1 MQRLKPIIL
10 INAML
15 IACVG
20 CDQTATPVGS
30 TTTPA
35 ASTATP
41 AASTTTPAASVTTPA
56 ASTIT
61 SAASTTA
68 PAASTTTPS
77 QPTTTPAT
85 STKVNDTDS
94 SILYSRGNSSTQNWQ
109 YFHPSQEDYLQD
121 EHSSDFVRSGGAI
134 SGVGVVVNFNGTGIT
149 WIGKKGPQYG
159 MASYSIDGGPP
170 QTVDNYNS
178 TKINQN
184 PNVAV
189 SGLSSDSHVLSISL
203 LDQKQAAS
211 TDYWQ
216 TIDAFNIQGSPL
228 SPTQA
233 TTAGFN
239 SPELKFAG
247 TWEGGRVSDGS
258 DLSGGHYWSKE
269 THASVS
275 WTFVGSLI
283 EVFGRPD
290 YEDGY
295 MDVYID
301 TDPNPVTSVNGHW
314 GSADDDTLNSY
325 MLFAKKLSPGQ
336 HTIKLVV
343 AGRHDATARDNY
355 VQVDE
360 FIAFQ

>member
-1 MQRLKPIIL
+1 
-10 INAML
+10 
-15 IACVG
+15 
-20 CDQTATPVGS
+20 
-30 TTTPA
+30 
-35 ASTATP
+35 
-41 AASTTTPAASVTTPA
+41 
-56 ASTIT
+56 
-61 SAASTTA
+61 
-68 PAASTTTPS
+68 
-77 QPTTTPAT
+77 
-85 STKVNDTDS
+85 
-94 SILYSRGNSSTQNWQ
+94 
-109 YFHPSQEDYLQD
+109 
-121 EHSSDFVRSGGAI
+121 
-134 SGVGVVVNFNGTGIT
+134 
-149 WIGKKGPQYG
+149 

-178 TKINQN
+178 ATINQN
-184 PNVAV
+184 PNVTV

-203 LDQKQAAS
+203 LDKKRPAS

-239 SPELKFAG
+239 SAELKFAG
-247 TWEGGRVSDGS
+247 TWDGGRVSDGS

-269 THASVS
+269 TNASVS
-275 WTFVGSLI
+275 WTFVGSLV
-283 EVFGRPD
+283 EVIGRPD

-301 TDPNPVTSVNGHW
+301 TDPNPVASVNGHW
-314 GSADDDTLNSY
+314 GSVDDDTLNSY
-325 MLFAKKLSPGQ
+325 MLFAKKLAPGQ

-355 VQVDE
+355 VQIDE

>member
-1 MQRLKPIIL
+1 MQRLRFIIL

-15 IACVG
+15 IACVA
-20 CDQTATPVGS
+20 CDDTSTPVDATTTAADSTTTAAASTTAPPVATASAVS

-35 ASTATP
+35 AST
-41 AASTTTPAASVTTPA
+41 S
-56 ASTIT
+56 
-61 SAASTTA
+61 
-68 PAASTTTPS
+68 
-77 QPTTTPAT
+77 
-85 STKVNDTDS
+85 VNDTDP
-94 SILYSRGNSSTQNWQ
+94 SILYSRGNSLIQDWQ
-109 YFHPSQEDYLQD
+109 YFHPSPEDYQQD
-121 EHSSDFVRSGGAI
+121 EHSSHFVRSGGAI
-134 SGVGVVVNFNGTGIT
+134 TGAGVVVNFNGTGIT

-170 QTVDNYNS
+170 QTVDNYSS

-184 PNVAV
+184 PNVTV

-203 LDQKQAAS
+203 LDKKQAAS
-211 TDYWQ
+211 ADYWQ
-216 TIDAFNIQGSPL
+216 TIDAFDIQGSTL

-233 TTAGFN
+233 AIAGFN
-239 SPELKFAG
+239 SPELKFSG
-247 TWEGGRVSDGS
+247 TWDGGRVSDGS
-258 DLSGGHYWSKE
+258 DLSGGHYWSKA
-269 THASVS
+269 TNASVS

-301 TDPNPVTSVNGHW
+301 TDPNPVASVNGHW
-314 GSADDDTLNSY
+314 GSIDDDTLNSY
-325 MLFAKKLSPGQ
+325 MLFAKKLAPGQ

-355 VQVDE
+355 VQIDE

>member
-1 MQRLKPIIL
+1 MQRLKSIIL

-35 ASTATP
+35 DSTTTP
-41 AASTTTPAASVTTPA
+41 VASTTTPAVSTASAV
-56 ASTIT
+56 
-61 SAASTTA
+61 
-68 PAASTTTPS
+68 STTTPA
-77 QPTTTPAT
+77 P
-85 STKVNDTDS
+85 STKVNDTDP
-94 SILYSRGNSSTQNWQ
+94 SILYSKGNSSTQDWQ

-121 EHSSDFVRSGGAI
+121 EHSSHFVRSGGAI
-134 SGVGVVVNFNGTGIT
+134 TGAGVVVNFNGTSIT
-149 WIGKKGPQYG
+149 WIGKKGPEYG
-159 MASYSIDGGPP
+159 MASYSIDGGAP

-184 PNVAV
+184 SNVTV
-189 SGLSSDSHVLSISL
+189 SGLSADSHVLSISL
-203 LDQKQAAS
+203 LDKKQTAS

-216 TIDAFNIQGSPL
+216 TIDAFNIQGSTL

-233 TTAGFN
+233 TTAGFD
-239 SPELKFAG
+239 SAELKFSG
-247 TWEGGRVSDGS
+247 TWDGGRVSDGS
-258 DLSGGHYWSKE
+258 DLSGGHYWSKA
-269 THASVS
+269 TNASVS
-275 WTFVGSLI
+275 WTFVGSLV

-301 TDPNPVTSVNGHW
+301 TDPNPVASVNGHF
-314 GSADDDTLNSY
+314 GSVDDDSLNSY
-325 MLFAKKLSPGQ
+325 MLFAKKLAPGQ

-355 VQVDE
+355 VQIDE

>member
-1 MQRLKPIIL
+1 MQRLKSLIL

-15 IACVG
+15 ITCVG
-20 CDQTATPVGS
+20 CDQTAMPVGS

-35 ASTATP
+35 DSTTTPVASTTTP
-41 AASTTTPAASVTTPA
+41 AVATASAVSTTTPAASTTPPA
-56 ASTIT
+56 P
-61 SAASTTA
+61 STT
-68 PAASTTTPS
+68 
-77 QPTTTPAT
+77 
-85 STKVNDTDS
+85 VNDTDP
-94 SILYSRGNSSTQNWQ
+94 SILYSKGNSSIQDWQ
-109 YFHPSQEDYLQD
+109 YSHPSQEDYQQD
-121 EHSSDFVRSGGAI
+121 EHSSHLVRSGGAI
-134 SGVGVVVNFNGTGIT
+134 SGVGLVVNFNGTGIT

-178 TKINQN
+178 SKINQN
-184 PNVAV
+184 PNVTV

-203 LDQKQAAS
+203 LDKKQAAS

-233 TTAGFN
+233 TTAGFD
-239 SPELKFAG
+239 SAELKFAG
-247 TWEGGRVSDGS
+247 TWDGGRVSDGS
-258 DLSGGHYWSKE
+258 DLSGGHYWSKA
-269 THASVS
+269 TNASVS

-301 TDPNPVTSVNGHW
+301 TDPNPEASVNGHW
-314 GSADDDTLNSY
+314 GPVDDDTLNSY
-325 MLFAKKLSPGQ
+325 MLFAKKLAPGQ

-343 AGRHDATARDNY
+343 AGKHDATARDNY
-355 VQVDE
+355 VQIDE

>member
-1 MQRLKPIIL
+1 MQRLKSIIL

-20 CDQTATPVGS
+20 CDDTSTPVGS
-30 TTTPA
+30 TTTAADSTTTPVAATTTPA
-35 ASTATP
+35 VSTAT
-41 AASTTTPAASVTTPA
+41 AVASTTTS
-56 ASTIT
+56 
-61 SAASTTA
+61 
-68 PAASTTTPS
+68 AASTTTPS
-77 QPTTTPAT
+77 QPTTTPAPT
-85 STKVNDTDS
+85 TKVNDADP
-94 SILYSRGNSSTQNWQ
+94 SIIYSKGNSSTQDWQ
-109 YFHPSQEDYLQD
+109 YLHPSQEDYLQD
-121 EHSSDFVRSGGAI
+121 EHSSRFVRSGGAI
-134 SGVGVVVNFNGTGIT
+134 PGVGVVVNFNGTGIT

-178 TKINQN
+178 TAINQN
-184 PNVAV
+184 PNVTV

-203 LDQKQAAS
+203 LDKKQAAS

-216 TIDAFNIQGSPL
+216 TIDGFDIQGSTL

-233 TTAGFN
+233 ATAGFN
-239 SPELKFAG
+239 SAELKFAG
-247 TWEGGRVSDGS
+247 TWDGGRVSDGS
-258 DLSGGHYWSKE
+258 DLSGGHYWSKA
-269 THASVS
+269 TNASVS

-301 TDPNPVTSVNGHW
+301 TDPNPVASVNAHW
-314 GSADDDTLNSY
+314 GSVDDDTLNSY
-325 MLFAKKLSPGQ
+325 MLFAKKLAPGQ

-355 VQVDE
+355 VQIDE

>member
-1 MQRLKPIIL
+1 MQRLKSIIL

-20 CDQTATPVGS
+20 CDDTSTPVGS
-30 TTTPA
+30 TTTQA
-35 ASTATP
+35 DSTTMP
-41 AASTTTPAASVTTPA
+41 VASTTTPAVS
-56 ASTIT
+56 
-61 SAASTTA
+61 TA
-68 PAASTTTPS
+68 PAVATATSATSTTTPA
-77 QPTTTPAT
+77 P
-85 STKVNDTDS
+85 STNVNDTDP
-94 SILYSRGNSSTQNWQ
+94 SILYSKGNSSTQDWQ
-109 YFHPSQEDYLQD
+109 YLHPSQEDYLQD
-121 EHSSDFVRSGGAI
+121 EHSSHFVRSGGAI
-134 SGVGVVVNFNGTGIT
+134 TGAGVVVNFNGTGIT

-178 TKINQN
+178 TAINQN
-184 PNVAV
+184 PNVTV

-203 LDQKQAAS
+203 LDKKQAAS

-216 TIDAFNIQGSPL
+216 TIDAFDIQGSTL

-233 TTAGFN
+233 ATAGFN
-239 SPELKFAG
+239 SAELKFAG
-247 TWEGGRVSDGS
+247 TWDGGRVSDGS
-258 DLSGGHYWSKE
+258 DLSGGHYWSKA
-269 THASVS
+269 TNASVS

-301 TDPNPVTSVNGHW
+301 TDPNPVASVNGHW
-314 GSADDDTLNSY
+314 GSVDDDTLNSY
-325 MLFAKKLSPGQ
+325 MLFAKKLAPGQ

-355 VQVDE
+355 VQIDE

>member
-1 MQRLKPIIL
+1 MQRLKSIIL

-20 CDQTATPVGS
+20 CDDTSTPVGS
-30 TTTPA
+30 TTTQA
-35 ASTATP
+35 DSTTMP
-41 AASTTTPAASVTTPA
+41 VASTTTPAVS
-56 ASTIT
+56 
-61 SAASTTA
+61 TA
-68 PAASTTTPS
+68 PAVATATSATSTTTPA
-77 QPTTTPAT
+77 P
-85 STKVNDTDS
+85 STNVNDTDP
-94 SILYSRGNSSTQNWQ
+94 SILYSKGNSSTQDWQ
-109 YFHPSQEDYLQD
+109 YLHPSQEDYLQD
-121 EHSSDFVRSGGAI
+121 EHSSHFVRSGGAI
-134 SGVGVVVNFNGTGIT
+134 TGAGVVVNFNGTGIT

-178 TKINQN
+178 TAINQN
-184 PNVAV
+184 PNVTV

-203 LDQKQAAS
+203 LDKKQAAS

-216 TIDAFNIQGSPL
+216 TIDAFDIQGATL

-233 TTAGFN
+233 AIAGFN
-239 SPELKFAG
+239 SPELKFSG
-247 TWEGGRVSDGS
+247 TWDGGRVSDGS
-258 DLSGGHYWSKE
+258 DLSGGHYWSK
-269 THASVS
+269 TTNASVS

-301 TDPNPVTSVNGHW
+301 TDPTPVASVNAHW
-314 GSADDDTLNSY
+314 GEVDDDSVNSY
-325 MLFAKKLSPGQ
+325 MLFAKKLAPGQ

-343 AGRHDATARDNY
+343 AGKHDATARDNY
-355 VQVDE
+355 VQIDE